1 MSIVAPSPPLRDT
14 PWGALGVSLVVHLT
28 ILGISSAIVFSPRPA
43 KTSVVEIDA
52 TISEPLPEEPE
63 PLLLTE
69 GEWQPVPAGGSPNPA
84 AVAMDFPVP
93 DPGNSLGG
101 LIGVTGGMTQGGTG
115 TDQVATDKVGL
126 GGTGGGTGDGHGT
139 GSGSGQGFFGIE
151 TKVKRTVFVVD
162 ASRSMNYPYPGE
174 AKNRLGR
181 VKIELYRTITKMSAD
196 QSFFVIFF
204 NTAPIPM
211 PSRGMVRAD
220 PQIIR
225 PYLEWIFAVRGMDQ
239 TEPQAAL
246 LMALRLNP
254 DQIYFLTDGDF
265 SYRSVRSAREANP
278 NRIPIHT
285 IGFGGKEGE
294 KNLQEIARDSQGTY
308 QFIPEPVDIEAAS
321 AADDKSALTNSKT
334 P

>member
-1 MSIVAPSPPLRDT
+1 MSDVAPSPPLRDA
-14 PWGALGVSLVVHLT
+14 PWGALAVSLVVHLT
-28 ILGISSAIVFSPRPA
+28 VLGISSAIVFSPSLA
-43 KTSVVEIDA
+43 KTSAVEIDA
-52 TISEPLPEEPE
+52 TISEPLPEVPE
-63 PLLLTE
+63 PILLTE
-69 GEWQPVPAGGSPNPA
+69 GEWQPVPAGGSPNPV
-84 AVAMDFPVP
+84 AVALDVP
-93 DPGNSLGG
+93 IADQGGSSLSG
-101 LIGVTGGMTQGGTG
+101 LIGVTAGGTG

-126 GGTGGGTGDGHGT
+126 GGTGGGTGDGQGT
-139 GSGSGQGFFGIE
+139 GSGSGQGFFGLE
-151 TKVKRTVFVVD
+151 TKVTRTVFVVD

-181 VKIELYRTITKMSAD
+181 VKIELYRTISKMSEE

-211 PSRGMVRAD
+211 PSRGMVHAD
-220 PQIIR
+220 PLVIR
-225 PYLEWIFAVRGMDQ
+225 RYMEWIFAVRGMDK
-239 TEPQAAL
+239 TDPQAAL

-265 SYRSVRSAREANP
+265 SYRCVRSAREANL

-308 QFIPEPVDIEAAS
+308 QFIPEPVDIQAVNAAENQS
-321 AADDKSALTNSKT
+321 PLSSSKM

>member
-1 MSIVAPSPPLRDT
+1 MSVVAPSPPLRDA
-14 PWGALGVSLVVHLT
+14 PWGALAVSLVVHLT

-52 TISEPLPEEPE
+52 TISEPLVEEPE

-69 GEWQPVPAGGSPNPA
+69 GEWQPVPAGGSPNPV
-84 AVAMDFPVP
+84 AVAIDNPAA
-93 DPGNSLGG
+93 DQGSSLSG
-101 LIGVTGGMTQGGTG
+101 LIGVTGGGTG

-126 GGTGGGTGDGHGT
+126 GGTGGGTGDGDGT
-139 GSGSGQGFFGIE
+139 GSGSGRGFFGLE

-181 VKIELYRTITKMSAD
+181 VKIELYRTISKMSAE

-204 NTAPIPM
+204 NIAPIPM

-220 PQIIR
+220 PLVIR
-225 PYLEWIFAVRGMDQ
+225 PYMEWIFAVRGMDK
-239 TEPQAAL
+239 TDPQAAL
-246 LMALRLNP
+246 LMALQLNP

-265 SYRSVRSAREANP
+265 SYRCVRSAREANR

-308 QFIPEPVDIEAAS
+308 QFIPEPVDIQAVN
-321 AADDKSALTNSKT
+321 ADDKPLPLSKSKM

>member
-1 MSIVAPSPPLRDT
+1 MSVVAPSPPLRDA
-14 PWGALGVSLVVHLT
+14 PWGALAVSLVVHLT

-43 KTSVVEIDA
+43 QTSVVEIDA
-52 TISEPLPEEPE
+52 TISEPLVEEPE

-69 GEWQPVPAGGSPNPA
+69 GEWQPVPAGGSPNPV
-84 AVAMDFPVP
+84 AVAIDSPAA
-93 DPGNSLGG
+93 DQGSSLSG
-101 LIGVTGGMTQGGTG
+101 LIGVTGGGTG

-126 GGTGGGTGDGHGT
+126 GGTGGGTGGGDGT
-139 GSGSGQGFFGIE
+139 GSGSGRGFFGLE

-181 VKIELYRTITKMSAD
+181 VKIELYRTISKMSAE

-204 NTAPIPM
+204 NIAPIPM

-220 PQIIR
+220 PLVIR
-225 PYLEWIFAVRGMDQ
+225 PYMEWIFAVRGMDK
-239 TEPQAAL
+239 TDPQAAL
-246 LMALRLNP
+246 LMALQLNP

-265 SYRSVRSAREANP
+265 SYRCVRSAREANR

-308 QFIPEPVDIEAAS
+308 QFIPEPVDIQAVN
-321 AADDKSALTNSKT
+321 ADDKPLPLSKSKM